1 MEFSDTTNIFTI
13 CDIGT
18 KFTED
23 NIQDCKFVSG
33 SRITLNANKVCS
45 ELFEVKRMYET
56 GVQDENVWNY
66 AKEHPNSEIHKGV
79 DWNEKSAA
87 KKYQKQQ
94 IHQIIYN
101 LRVVALT
108 SETET
113 GEKQVFKVNFQPF
126 THISIEKGYTD
137 TFTIIS
143 NEDKYEQLKKDAYRD
158 LLHWQQ
164 KYLGIVELK
173 EVFDAIDKL
182 QI

>member
-1 MEFSDTTNIFTI
+1 MEFSDTTNIFTV

-23 NIQDCKFVSG
+23 NIQECKFVKG
-33 SRITLNANKVCS
+33 SRIKLDANKVCN
-45 ELFEVKRMYET
+45 ELFEIKYNYET
-56 GVQDENVWNY
+56 GVQDENVWDY
-66 AKEHPNSEIHKGV
+66 AKEHVNSEIHKGI

-87 KKYQKQQ
+87 KKYQLQQ

-108 SETET
+108 TKT
-113 GEKQVFKVNFQPF
+113 GVGAKQVIKVNFQPF
-126 THISIEKGYTD
+126 THISTEKGYTD

-143 NEDKYEQLKKDAYRD
+143 NVDKYEQLKRDAYRD

-173 EVFDAIDKL
+173 EVFEVIDKL